1 MKKRET
7 RDKQLKDAL
16 KELSD
21 IKHAL
26 DQSSIVAI
34 TDEKGRIT
42 YANERFCKTSKYEKH
57 ELLGQDHRILN
68 SHYHPSAFFQDMWR
82 TIEKGKTWR
91 GEIRNK
97 AKDGTYYW
105 VDTTIV
111 PFLNEKGIPYQYIS
125 IRNDITK
132 RKQMEEEI
140 KKREE
145 MYRFIAENASDLISV
160 IDKGGQVVYA
170 SPSFEAVLGFELP
183 RFQSSPFLA
192 WVHEEDQENVLKAID
207 HLFAAD
213 APSSKLE
220 FRMQTNKGSSM
231 YVEAMMNP
239 IADEDGRVQKLVL
252 SARDIT
258 ERKESEKTIQH
269 LAYHDTLTNLPN
281 RRLFMK
287 RLKEETVRAKQTAS
301 TIAVMFIDLD
311 RFKYVN
317 DSWGHEA
324 GDYILTQ
331 AADRIKKSLRSSD
344 IIGRLGGDEFAVVV
358 TGNVNRGMAEQLATR
373 IQKKM
378 GEPVTIAQ
386 QQYRP
391 SCAMGIALFPD
402 DTRDE
407 DELLAKADTALY
419 VVKKQG
425 RSGYAFYHP
434 DMEEKSLEKILLI
447 NELRKAIEQ
456 EQFHLDYQPKVD
468 FSNGELVGMEALVRW
483 HHPDLGR
490 IPPDDFIPLAEETGL
505 IVPIGEWVLRRACEQ
520 NKTWQDKGYPPLRL
534 SVNISVRQLE
544 EPNIV
549 ATIER
554 ILRETGLD
562 PNWLEIEVTESVF
575 VDLKHAST
583 LLEEIKALGVH
594 LSIDDFGTGYSSFNY
609 IKHLPVNTLK
619 IDKSFIKDIHVND
632 ESQAIAKAVI
642 TLAQTLKMDVVA
654 EGIENKEQLI
664 RLHED
669 GCKQGQGFLFS
680 KPLSG
685 QEFETYLKEKTVVK
699 E

>member
-82 TIEKGKTWR
+82 TIGKGKTWR

-231 YVEAMMNP
+231 YVESMMNP